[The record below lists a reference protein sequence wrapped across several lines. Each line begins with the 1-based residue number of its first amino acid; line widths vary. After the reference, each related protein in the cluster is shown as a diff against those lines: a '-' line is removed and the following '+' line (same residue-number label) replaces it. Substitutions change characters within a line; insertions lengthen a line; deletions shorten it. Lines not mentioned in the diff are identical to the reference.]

1 LYYDTVFTAL
11 SKNLKLFDFLHNLQN
26 LHPVSSEALNYDTV
40 FKDLS
45 KIFGLLCNAFGF
57 EASSRCS
64 SEAVQYNRVCTDI
77 RSLLH
82 ISFTL
87 RRLAPVPLNAM
98 SSYLAMAA
106 LLTALLGTRTTER

>member
-1 LYYDTVFTAL
+1 MYYDTVFTAL

-57 EASSRCS
+57 EASSRRS
-64 SEAVQYNRVCTDI
+64 SEAVQYNRVCTDT
-77 RSLLH
+77 RALLH
-82 ISFTL
+82 ISFAL
-87 RRLAPVPLNAM
+87 RRLPPVPLNAM
-98 SSYLAMAA
+98 RRYPAKAQLQ
-106 LLTALLGTRTTER
+106 TALLGTRATEW